1 MSSLTVTRTLA
12 APRDRVW
19 TALTSTQLA
28 GWLWPSTWNTRAGVD
43 LRVGGAYSIGSD
55 VAQLTV
61 SGNYVEVRPVSRVVQ
76 TWRWDG
82 EEQETLVTI
91 TLDPTDDGGTD
102 LMIVHERFHSPEER
116 ENHVQGWIDCLE
128 RLPWYLA

>member
-12 APRDRVW
+12 APRERVW
-19 TALTSTQLA
+19 AALTSPQIA
-28 GWLWPSTWNTRAGVD
+28 GWLWPSAWNTRAEVD
-43 LRVGGAYSIGSD
+43 LRVGGAYLIGSD

-61 SGNYVEVRPVSRVVQ
+61 SGQYVEVRPVSRVVQ

-82 EEQETLVTI
+82 EEHETLVTI
-91 TLDPTDDGGTD
+91 TLDPTDDGRTD

-128 RLPWYLA
+128 RLPWYLS

>member
-12 APRDRVW
+12 APPERVW
-19 TALTSTQLA
+19 AALTSPQIA
-28 GWLWPSTWNTRAGVD
+28 HWLWPSAWNTRAEVD
-43 LRVGGAYSIGSD
+43 LRVGGSYSIGSD
-55 VAQLTV
+55 VAQLVV
-61 SGNYVEVRPVSRVVQ
+61 SGNYVSVQPFRRVVQ

-91 TLDPTDDGGTD
+91 SLAPNDDGATE
-102 LMIVHERFHSPEER
+102 LTVVHDRFHSPEER

-128 RLPWYLA
+128 RLPWFLA